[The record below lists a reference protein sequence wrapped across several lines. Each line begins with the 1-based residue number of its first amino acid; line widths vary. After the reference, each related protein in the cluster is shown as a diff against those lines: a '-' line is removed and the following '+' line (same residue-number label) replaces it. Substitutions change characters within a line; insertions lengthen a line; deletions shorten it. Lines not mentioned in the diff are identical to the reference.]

1 MPPTP
6 SLVVVRP
13 HPLCAET
20 PAPQLRH
27 AVTPRESVYV
37 RSNFP
42 TPLLGP
48 SHVLTVGGAVK
59 QSFAVSMAELSAMP
73 QQELLVTM
81 ECAGNWRLAM
91 DPVPEGEPW
100 RYGAVSTTRWRGVPL
115 RVLLEQAG
123 VKPEAVEL
131 LAIGA
136 DHGPRDDVAGEV
148 TFARSL
154 PLGVAMAGDVLV
166 ATHMDG
172 VPITAAHGAPVRL
185 VVPGW
190 YGMASV
196 KWLVSLELITAP
208 YTGYFQVRRYV
219 YERAGGVEPVREAL
233 VKSMITSPV
242 EGESVRADADGLL
255 TVRGWA
261 WSGAGPVVR
270 VEVGVNGVWHEAQ
283 VGRAESRWAWAPFE
297 ARVACAPGDVVLS
310 SRATD
315 ATGAVQ
321 PERIGWNRLGYGN
334 HAVRPIS
341 IAVLP

>member
-1 MPPTP
+1 MTPTP

-13 HPLCAET
+13 DPLCAET
-20 PAPQLRH
+20 PAEQLAH
-27 AVTPRESVYV
+27 PVTPRDSVYV

-48 SHVLTVGGAVK
+48 SHVLTVRGAVREPY
-59 QSFAVSMAELSAMP
+59 ALSMAELAAMP
-73 QQELLVTM
+73 QRELLVTM
-81 ECAGNWRLAM
+81 ECAGNWRLGM

-115 RVLLEQAG
+115 RLLLERAG
-123 VKPEAVEL
+123 VQAEAVEL
-131 LAIGA
+131 LATGA

-154 PLGVAMAGDVLV
+154 PLRVALAGDVLL

-172 VPITAAHGAPVRL
+172 VPLTAAHGAPVRL

-196 KWLVSLELITAP
+196 KWLVSLEVITAP
-208 YTGYFQVRRYV
+208 YTGYFQTRRYV
-219 YERAGGVEPVREAL
+219 YERDGRVEPVREAL
-233 VKSMITSPV
+233 VKSMITSRG
-242 EGESVRADADGLL
+242 EGESARLAADGLL

-261 WSGAGPVVR
+261 RSGAGAVVR

-283 VGRAESRWAWAPFE
+283 LGRADSRWSWVPFE
-297 ARVACAPGDVVLS
+297 ARVAGAPGPIVLS
-310 SRATD
+310 SRAKD

-321 PERIGWNRLGYGN
+321 PERIEWNRLGYGN
-334 HAVRPIS
+334 HAVRHLRVGIT
-341 IAVLP
+341 